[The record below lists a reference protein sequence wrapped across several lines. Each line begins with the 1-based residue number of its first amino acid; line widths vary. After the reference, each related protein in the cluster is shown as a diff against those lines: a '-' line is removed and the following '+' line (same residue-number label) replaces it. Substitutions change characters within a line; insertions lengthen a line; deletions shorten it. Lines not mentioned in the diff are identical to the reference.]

1 MANFY
6 SVLLTLVTLAAG
18 LIWWYDARVNKP
30 KRLARVA
37 AEEQR
42 LDQKLDDAARQRLAP
57 QGAVAEFAQSVFP
70 ILLIILLLRSFVYEP
85 FRIPS
90 ASMMPTMLAGD
101 FILVEK
107 FSYSLRDPLWRKQLL
122 DTGTAKR
129 GDIAVFKYPP
139 QDQIDFIK
147 RIIGVPGDRIIY
159 RNKTIYLEPACVAE
173 QAECP
178 QQLQVVARDVAEQD
192 SIDFNGASPLL
203 RYREQL
209 GEVSHEILIDPSAFA
224 RERFY
229 YQQTDRR
236 TQADEWIVPEGHYFF
251 MGDNRDNS
259 EDSRFWGF
267 VPEQNLVGRAVF
279 IWMSFEM
286 DRPANSWLPQWVPT
300 GVRWHRLGSVE

>member
-6 SVLLTLVTLAAG
+6 SVLLTVVTLTAG
-18 LIWWYDARVNKP
+18 LIWLFDARVNKP

-42 LDQKLDDAARQRLAP
+42 LDQKLDDAARQRVAP

-70 ILLIILLLRSFVYEP
+70 ILVVILLLRSFVYEP

-107 FSYSLRDPLWRKQLL
+107 FSYSLRDPVWRHELVK
-122 DTGTAKR
+122 TGQPQR
-129 GDIAVFKYPP
+129 GDIAVFKHPP
-139 QDQIDFIK
+139 QNQVDFIK
-147 RIIGVPGDRIIY
+147 RIVGLPGDRIIY
-159 RNKTIYLEPACVAE
+159 RNKTLYLEPACVGE
-173 QAECP
+173 QAQCP
-178 QQLQVVARDVAEQD
+178 QQLQVVTDAA
-192 SIDFNGASPLL
+192 PLL
-203 RYREQL
+203 QYQEQL
-209 GEVSHEILIDPSAFA
+209 GEVSHNILINPNVSA

-236 TQADEWIVPEGHYFF
+236 TQVDEWIVPEGHYFF

-286 DRPANSWLPQWVPT
+286 DRPASSWLPQWFPT
-300 GVRWHRLGSVE
+300 GVRWHRLGAVE

>member
-6 SVLLTLVTLAAG
+6 SVLLTLVTLTAG
-18 LIWWYDARVNKP
+18 LIWWFDARVNKP
-30 KRLARVA
+30 KRLARIE
-37 AEEQR
+37 AEQQR
-42 LDQKLDDAARQRLAP
+42 LDQQLDAAARQRIAP

-70 ILLIILLLRSFVYEP
+70 ILLVILLLRSFVYEP

-107 FSYSLRDPLWRKQLL
+107 FSYSLRDPVWRHELVK
-122 DTGTAKR
+122 TGTPQR
-129 GDIAVFKYPP
+129 GDIAVFKHPP
-139 QDQIDFIK
+139 VNQVDFIK
-147 RIIGVPGDRIIY
+147 RIIGLPGDRVIY
-159 RNKTIYLEPACVAE
+159 RNKTLYLEPACVAE
-173 QAECP
+173 QAICP
-178 QQLQVVARDVAEQD
+178 QQLQVVARDVADAD
-192 SIDFNGASPLL
+192 SIMSSGLL

-209 GEVSHEILIDPSAFA
+209 GAVSHEILINPTVSA

-236 TQADEWIVPEGHYFF
+236 TETDEWIVPAGHYFF

-286 DRPANSWLPQWVPT
+286 DRAASSWLPQWLPT
-300 GVRWHRLGSVE
+300 GVRWHRLGPVE

>member
-6 SVLLTLVTLAAG
+6 SVLLTVVTLTAG
-18 LIWWYDARVNKP
+18 LIWWFDARVNKP
-30 KRLARVA
+30 KRLARIE
-37 AEEQR
+37 AEQQR
-42 LDQKLDDAARQRLAP
+42 LDQQLDAAARQRIAP

-70 ILLIILLLRSFVYEP
+70 ILLVILLLRSFVYEP

-107 FSYSLRDPLWRKQLL
+107 FSYSLRDPVWRHELVK
-122 DTGTAKR
+122 TGTPQR
-129 GDIAVFKYPP
+129 GDIAVFKHPP
-139 QDQIDFIK
+139 VNQVDFIK
-147 RIIGVPGDRIIY
+147 RIIGLPGDRVIY
-159 RNKTIYLEPACVAE
+159 RNKTLYLEPACVAE
-173 QAECP
+173 QAICP
-178 QQLQVVARDVAEQD
+178 QQLQVVARDVAAAD
-192 SIDFNGASPLL
+192 SIISSGLL

-209 GEVSHEILIDPSAFA
+209 GAVSHEILINPTVSA

-236 TQADEWIVPEGHYFF
+236 TQADEWIVPAGHYFF

-286 DRPANSWLPQWVPT
+286 DRAASSWLPQWLPT
-300 GVRWHRLGSVE
+300 GVRWHRLGPVE